1 MANYRDIILRDFLA
15 ITNALADQ
23 NRVRA
28 VLALRG
34 RELCVCQITALLRL
48 APSTVS
54 KHISILHHAALVEM
68 RKDGRWIFYRL
79 PKTQT
84 PIVRHALQW
93 ACQSLQN
100 SLTALDDSKRLK
112 SILKIDP
119 EEICRRQMAK

>member
-100 SLTALDDSKRLK
+100 SPTALDDSKRLK

>member
-1 MANYRDIILRDFLA
+1 MADYRDIILRDFLA

-28 VLALRG
+28 VLALRA

-84 PIVRHALQW
+84 LIVRHALQW

-100 SLTALDDSKRLK
+100 SPTALDDSKRLK
-112 SILKIDP
+112 SILKIDR